1 MINLTNNF
9 SKGESMSKKKNG
21 IFLYITLVF
30 AVLLAKVLGL
40 LRGIL
45 LSSAYGTGVEA
56 SAFTAV
62 SNLPLILFD
71 VTFGTAI
78 TSAFVPVF
86 NEKLA
91 SENKDEANKFA
102 SNFFNVILFFSFVV
116 VLFGIL
122 FPKTAVM
129 LVASGFASKPEALS
143 LSVSLIKLIMPIMT
157 FACCTYIFIGI
168 LQSYGEFVAPA
179 LVSTFSNLFM
189 IVYLLFFNK
198 TLGIK
203 GLAIA
208 FCLGWMCQFVF
219 LIPFLYKKKF
229 KYYLKFNLLSD
240 DIKKVAILTLPLFV
254 ASLSQPINQLISSNF
269 SSSVSENGVATV
281 NYAYNAYLIVAGV
294 FSYALT
300 NMFFPE
306 MSRRF
311 AKNDIDGANHICTD
325 MISSISA
332 IIIPIM
338 SFFIACS
345 QPIIKL
351 LYQRGQFLATDTVN
365 VASLLVIYSVGM
377 IFLSWQDIF
386 NKYFY
391 SMQKS
396 FIPMIASAVGIL
408 VNITL
413 SFLLVRILGLKGLA
427 IATVVSG
434 VVMTFVLA
442 LFAWN
447 ISRAIFNKT
456 LFIEVGKTIIAG
468 SFAFCICRF
477 FSIIFGFEGSFAVL
491 FIKLVVALILAL
503 VMYVLILLIL
513 KSKNLKTLIDT
524 IKERKKNDV

>member
-1 MINLTNNF
+1 
-9 SKGESMSKKKNG
+9 MSKKNNG

-40 LRGIL
+40 FRGIL
-45 LSSAYGTGVEA
+45 LSSAYGTGIEA

-91 SENKDEANKFA
+91 SDNKDEANKFA
-102 SNFFNVILFFSFVV
+102 SNFFNVILIFSMLV
-116 VLFGIL
+116 VLLGIL
-122 FPKTAVM
+122 FPEVAVT
-129 LVASGFASKPEALS
+129 LVANGFKSQPETFTLA
-143 LSVSLIKLIMPIMT
+143 VSLIKFIMPIMT

-189 IVYLLFFNK
+189 IIYLLFFNK
-198 TLGIK
+198 SLGVN
-203 GLAIA
+203 GLACA
-208 FCLGWMCQFVF
+208 FCLGWLCQFLF
-219 LIPFLYKKKF
+219 LIPFLHKKKF
-229 KYYLKFNLLSD
+229 KYYFKIDFFNA
-240 DIKKVAILTLPLFV
+240 DIKKVALLTLPLFV

-269 SSSVSENGVATV
+269 SSSVSQNGVATV

-311 AKNDIDGANHICTD
+311 AKNDMDGANQICND

-332 IIIPIM
+332 IIFPIM
-338 SFFIACS
+338 AFFIACS
-345 QPIIKL
+345 EPIIKL
-351 LYQRGQFLATDTVN
+351 LYQRGQFSYSDTLN
-365 VASLLVIYSVGM
+365 VSSLLAVYAVGM

-396 FIPMIASAVGIL
+396 YIPMFSSAAGIIVNVALSFIL
-408 VNITL
+408 VRTM
-413 SFLLVRILGLKGLA
+413 GLKGLA
-427 IATVVSG
+427 ISTVVSG
-434 VVMTFVLA
+434 VVMTLVLA
-442 LFAWN
+442 LFAYK
-447 ISRAIFNKT
+447 ISRSIFNRK
-456 LFIEVGKTIIAG
+456 LFFEIFKVLIAG
-468 SFAFCICRF
+468 AVAFGVCKLSSVLI
-477 FSIIFGFEGSFAVL
+477 GFEGGFVSTLVKLLITLLLSLVL
-491 FIKLVVALILAL
+491 YLLVL
-503 VMYVLILLIL
+503 VIL
-513 KSKNLKTLIDT
+513 KSNNLKSLFIT
-524 IKERKKNDV
+524 IKERKK